1 MVPDSFSWHEAGA
14 SEAGARRVIRGR
26 LARGMGVFVVA
37 SIAMGILWSPAF
49 ANLHASGWGD
59 WQWFHHMWEAGRVA
73 YLRWGEVPF
82 WNPHHCGGVPL
93 WGNPQA
99 QVYSPTYLV
108 FALPLGTTLGH
119 KFFVLFHAI
128 VGFASMY
135 LFARREIT
143 LTRSGSLFAAMV
155 WCASGF
161 FAWHGAGG
169 HATFL
174 AFYYAPLLLL
184 AWRAAERDLR
194 FSAAV
199 AVTMV
204 LVVLEGG
211 HYPFPYFVLLLG
223 LDAVVRGVMRPRRAP
238 RLMAVAIVSGLLTG
252 LLGMF
257 RFLPILLALR
267 ANPNPVPDHDSLL
280 PSEIL
285 EMLTART
292 HEYRF
297 DGHGWV
303 WPEYGAYVGW
313 VVIALSAIGG
323 VCALV
328 LAVSSKTS
336 ARQRLTFVWLL
347 IGVAA
352 FFLFTQGSAT
362 PWHPWPLLQEL
373 PFYRSIHVPSRFRV
387 LLIFFLA
394 LLGGFALDRLSA
406 WIRQLPVREDLRAFG
421 FALPWVFVL
430 CVSVDMYVV
439 NMAIID
445 RWNEDTVGER
455 EPGSH
460 YLVRGRQYL
469 DDYANYPSE
478 NVGTTECYDPVPW
491 PRSHSLW
498 LGESPQARIE
508 PRTAGRVISWG
519 RTSLSVWAEIELEAP
534 ARVIFN
540 QNYDADW
547 ESAEGPVVDDQVR
560 LAIEVPQVG
569 HRRVSA
575 RYFPHD
581 LPVSVGISLVGLI
594 ACVGVARGW
603 RKQRA

>member
-1 MVPDSFSWHEAGA
+1 MTRGA
-14 SEAGARRVIRGR
+14 
-26 LARGMGVFVVA
+26 LARGLGVFFIA
-37 SIAMGILWSPAF
+37 TIAMGILWYPAF
-49 ANLHASGWGD
+49 KDPRASGWGD
-59 WQWFHHMWEAGRVA
+59 WQWFHHMWEAGRIA
-73 YLRWGEVPF
+73 YVRWGEVPL

-119 KFFVLFHAI
+119 KCFLLFHAI

-135 LFARREIT
+135 LFARREIW
-143 LTRSGSLFAAMV
+143 LTRPASLFASVV

-184 AWRAAERDLR
+184 AWRAAARDLR
-194 FSAAV
+194 CSAAV
-199 AVTMV
+199 AAIMV
-204 LVVLEGG
+204 LIVLEGG

-223 LDAVVRGVMRPRRAP
+223 LDTVVRSVMLPRSAP
-238 RLMAVAIVSGLLTG
+238 RLALVAIVSGLLTA

-257 RFLPILLALR
+257 RFLPILLAIR
-267 ANPNPVPDHDSLL
+267 ANPNPVPDHDSLS
-280 PSEIL
+280 PGEIL

-297 DGHGWV
+297 EGHGWV

-313 VVIALSAIGG
+313 VVVGLSAVGIIS
-323 VCALV
+323 ALV
-328 LAVSSKTS
+328 LVASRRTEQ
-336 ARQRLTFVWLL
+336 RQRSTLAWLG
-347 IGVAA
+347 IGVVA

-387 LLIFFLA
+387 LLIFYMA
-394 LLGGFALDRLSA
+394 LLGGVALDRMSA
-406 WIRQLPVREDLRAFG
+406 WIRRLPVRADLRAIG
-421 FALPWVFVL
+421 FALPWVFAL
-430 CVSVDMYVV
+430 CVSVDLYVV

-445 RWNEDTVGER
+445 RWNEDPVGER
-455 EPGSH
+455 SPGSH

-469 DDYANYPSE
+469 DEYANYPSE

-491 PRSHSLW
+491 PRSHRLW
-498 LGESPQARIE
+498 LGESPQVRLE
-508 PRTAGRVISWG
+508 PTSAGRVIEWG
-519 RTSLSVWAEIELEAP
+519 RTSLSVWADIELEAP
-534 ARVIFN
+534 ARVVFN
-540 QNYDADW
+540 QNYNEDW
-547 ESAEGPVVDDQVR
+547 TSAEGDVVDDDLR
-560 LAIEVPQVG
+560 LAIDVVEEG
-569 HRRVSA
+569 RRRVSA
-575 RYFPHD
+575 RYVPRD
-581 LPVSVGISLVGLI
+581 MPISVGVSVLGVI
-594 ACVGVARGW
+594 ACLWVAR
-603 RKQRA
+603 RPRRPITHARSTPARASGL